1 MVTRFEK
8 LIRQEKPALSIVDLW
23 AINKF
28 KTGSHTKL
36 TPEDRNYISAILVKK
51 KIKCHELGGYY
62 FFDDKTGHKKFNAH
76 CKKVWRCLS
85 LEQWRLAID
94 YLGEMVEEND

>member
-8 LIRQEKPALSIVDLW
+8 LIRQEKQKLDISDLW

-28 KTGSHTKL
+28 KNGLHTRL
-36 TPEDRNYISAILVKK
+36 TNDDRDYISAILTKK
-51 KIKCHELGGYY
+51 KIKCYELGRYY
-62 FFDDKTGHKKFNAH
+62 FFDDKTGHKKFNAD